1 MIVALIAVISLAAVA
16 QFGLFYWRATV
27 AVTAAHPISDAI
39 RNSAGLERPE
49 FAAADFATLLRLVE
63 VCPALKN
70 DKGGIGP
77 VCSYFHIVQFF
88 SKLLGPARGDWAV
101 AEMDLCSRYLAV
113 RLDQRITNNRGIW
126 HTAS

>member
-1 MIVALIAVISLAAVA
+1 MIVALIAVISLAALA
-16 QFGLFYWRATV
+16 QFGLFYWRATI

-39 RNSAGLERPE
+39 RNSAGIEHPE
-49 FAAADFATLLRLVE
+49 VEAADFAALVLLVE

-70 DKGGIGP
+70 DKGGIGA
-77 VCSYFHIVQFF
+77 VRCYFRIVHFLGQF
-88 SKLLGPARGDWAV
+88 LGPALGGWAV